1 MHEELFT
8 LALNLQEPWN
18 VKKIEFNKDERR
30 LDIWIDFAP
39 GSKFECPE
47 CGNGDSPVHDTS
59 DKIWRHLNFFQNK
72 TYLHCRV
79 PRVSC
84 ESCGVHPGESTL
96 GHERKVASHSSWM
109 H

>member
-1 MHEELFT
+1 MNEELFT

-39 GSKFECPE
+39 GLKFEYPE
-47 CGNGDSPVHDTS
+47 CGKRDNPVHDTN

-72 TYLHCRV
+72 T
-79 PRVSC
+79 
-84 ESCGVHPGESTL
+84 
-96 GHERKVASHSSWM
+96 
-109 H
+109 